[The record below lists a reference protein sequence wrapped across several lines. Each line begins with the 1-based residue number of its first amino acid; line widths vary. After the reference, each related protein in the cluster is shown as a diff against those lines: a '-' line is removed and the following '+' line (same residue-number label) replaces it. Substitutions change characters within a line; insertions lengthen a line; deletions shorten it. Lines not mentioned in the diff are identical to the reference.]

1 LLTKRII
8 RKAEVDAI
16 QAYFDYEV
24 EAMKEYITQPPASH
38 NFPKGY
44 AFWTPLDCK
53 INFSMLRSIMLYC
66 LQITEQ

>member
-1 LLTKRII
+1 MLTKRII

-44 AFWTPLDCK
+44 AFGR
-53 INFSMLRSIMLYC
+53 RSTVKSTFRC
-66 LQITEQ
+66 